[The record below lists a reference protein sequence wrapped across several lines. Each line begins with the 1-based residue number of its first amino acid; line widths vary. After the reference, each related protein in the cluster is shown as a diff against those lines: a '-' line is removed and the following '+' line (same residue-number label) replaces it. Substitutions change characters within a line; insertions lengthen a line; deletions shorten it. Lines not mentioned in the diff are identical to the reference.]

1 MFSLLLTL
9 AAAAPGAVVTP
20 PAQPSVPVLV
30 RAIERGELLSA
41 GDFEPQPRSPGFAT
55 GALAPRDAAGHEAVR
70 NLAAGTV
77 VRAGDV
83 VTPRLVRRGE
93 PVTVNLRSGGLTIAT
108 AGRAL
113 ASGGMGDLVRVVTAT
128 NRTLDATVEATGAVR
143 IAVAP

>member
-1 MFSLLLTL
+1 MTAMFSLLLTL
-9 AAAAPGAVVTP
+9 AAAAPGAVVAP

-30 RAIERGELLSA
+30 RAIERGE
-41 GDFEPQPRSPGFAT
+41 
-55 GALAPRDAAGHEAVR
+55 
-70 NLAAGTV
+70 
-77 VRAGDV
+77 
-83 VTPRLVRRGE
+83 

-108 AGRAL
+108 SGRAL